1 MTGNNVDTVTGD
13 EVTEIENLLSQ
24 LESWASDLLY
34 NDWRDIENSGSI
46 STTYYTREKDEARAR
61 SHERFLVIEKLREK
75 LLCRG

>member
-1 MTGNNVDTVTGD
+1 MTGNNVDMVIVD

-24 LESWASDLLY
+24 LESWSSDLSY

-46 STTYYTREKDEARAR
+46 SASYYTREKEEARAR

-75 LLCRG
+75 LLCE

>member
-1 MTGNNVDTVTGD
+1 MTGNNVDTVIGD
-13 EVTEIENLLSQ
+13 EVAEIENLLSQ

-46 STTYYTREKDEARAR
+46 STAYYTREKDEARAR